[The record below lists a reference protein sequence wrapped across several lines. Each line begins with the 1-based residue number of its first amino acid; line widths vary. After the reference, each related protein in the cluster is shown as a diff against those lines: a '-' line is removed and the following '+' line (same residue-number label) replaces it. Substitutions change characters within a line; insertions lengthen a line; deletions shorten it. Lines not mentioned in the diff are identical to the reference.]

1 MATGGTVEYILSV
14 RDQASAPLRRVV
26 GASDATLSTFSRL
39 TAQNNKVQQTA
50 KDLGGSL
57 SVLRQRLDLLRGEK
71 EIIDPRNISQLRQY
85 NKEIGNLSRQ
95 IEKLDN
101 VGNGGGLKRFFGEIT
116 GGLGRFA
123 GPAAVA
129 AGIGMSVKNAMSI
142 DEGMAKVNIT
152 AQLDEQSLREA
163 TDRLK
168 EITSRNKADITAAPG
183 ALEQIISQTGDLNL
197 SLSIL
202 DATQKGAKAQF
213 ADQGV
218 VAGALARTLSIVGKE
233 KATAQEVLDT
243 FVEAKRVGAG
253 EFEDFARYMPDL
265 IAGADALG
273 YNYKEVA
280 GVFAYMTGKGQSAER
295 AATMMNN
302 LYSILGRSEV
312 VEKMSKVGIKVFDN
326 TGAIRSTLDIF
337 KEMKAV
343 TGSMTDQQKSSFI
356 EKLGIVDKEAKS
368 AFMVMSS
375 DVDKLASSLS
385 QVADSAGATDR
396 AMELSR
402 NSAQRA
408 QELWNTFKG
417 QLSEFGTALLPVLS
431 AGITGL
437 GGVLSVMNPIIS
449 GVTGGLGWFFDGI
462 RDGDPLVVGLT
473 TSIGLLGVVLSAHRI
488 KVLAVDTVHKIA
500 ATSSTLLAGTMKVLN
515 AAFVSSPVGWITLG
529 IGTLAGVIAGL
540 TIKTDSATKSFAAF
554 NTELSKSQDAAKADF
569 DAAMLSAKGS
579 NERAAAIGRINSQYG
594 TYLPALLTETASN
607 DDLRDA
613 LDRVNVQLERK
624 LMNKFRDQAMEDALS
639 ELEKERTKVFEKL
652 VKKVDDGQKK
662 QFAGDFNRMF
672 DKMKAGEE
680 WQGDAED
687 IRQKYGIGGYSDELL
702 RARSFTI
709 HRGVTGWLNKMERA
723 VGDYKETTGRIE
735 LLYSPVL
742 PAAPAPASHPT
753 PLLDDGMNG
762 GAAIDVYRPMQPFA
776 SPLPGS
782 ATGETA
788 SAVEGTALAAS
799 TGSVVSVTP
808 GGTAYAQLM
817 ASLGESGKG
826 SRNVFDLDSVAVN
839 EKGTGAYTA
848 AVSKLSRVRL
858 AGLTAA
864 ASLGVGLASPVIQ
877 QATAMPD
884 NAATGLPAVVADS
897 RDYARKDSRRI
908 TAEKF
913 CDQIV
918 IHIANADNKGMDEI
932 RQEVTNVLM
941 EVLDGEA

>member
-14 RDQASAPLRRVV
+14 RDQASAPLRRVM

-39 TAQNNKVQQTA
+39 TAQNTKVQQTA

-95 IEKLDN
+95 IDKLDN
-101 VGNGGGLKRFFGEIT
+101 VGRGGGLKRLLGELT

-202 DATQKGAKAQF
+202 DATQRGAKAQF

-273 YNYKEVA
+273 YNYKEVT

-295 AATMMNN
+295 AATLMGN
-302 LYSILGRSEV
+302 LFTILGRGDV
-312 VEKMSKVGIKVFDN
+312 VGKMSKAGINVFDD

-375 DVDKLASSLS
+375 DVDKLASSLM

-402 NSAQRA
+402 NSVQRA

-431 AGITGL
+431 AGITVL
-437 GGVLSVMNPIIS
+437 GGALSVANPIIS
-449 GVTGGLGWFFDGI
+449 GVTSVLGWLFDGI
-462 RDGDPLVVGLT
+462 REGDPLVIGLT
-473 TSIGLLGVVLSAHRI
+473 TSIGLLGAMLSAHKI

-500 ATSSTLLAGTMKVLN
+500 AAGSTLLAGAMKVLN
-515 AAFVSSPVGWITLG
+515 AAFVTSPVGWIALG

-540 TIKTDSATKSFAAF
+540 TIKTDMATKSFAAF

-607 DDLRDA
+607 NDLRDA
-613 LDRVNVQLERK
+613 LDRVNIQLERK

-639 ELEKERTKVFEKL
+639 ELEKVRTKVFEKL

-680 WQGDAED
+680 WRADEKA
-687 IRQKYGIGGYSDELL
+687 IREKYNIGGFGDDWGNLV
-702 RARSFTI
+702 SFGLY
-709 HRGVTGWLNKMERA
+709 RGVTGWLNKLDRNINKYNKNT
-723 VGDYKETTGRIE
+723 DLID
-735 LLYSPVL
+735 LLY
-742 PAAPAPASHPT
+742 T
-753 PLLDDGMNG
+753 PLL
-762 GAAIDVYRPMQPFA
+762 
-776 SPLPGS
+776 PGTTSDPS
-782 ATGETA
+782 AG
-788 SAVEGTALAAS
+788 
-799 TGSVVSVTP
+799 
-808 GGTAYAQLM
+808 GGTAPSSQYGVSSSTGGDVVSTEGKTYDQLM
-817 ASLGESGKG
+817 AVLGEGKKG

-864 ASLGVGLASPVIQ
+864 ASLGVGLASPAIQ
-877 QATAMPD
+877 QAMAMPD
-884 NAATGLPAVVADS
+884 NAAMAIPAMVANS

-913 CDQIV
+913 CDQII
-918 IHIANADNKGMDEI
+918 IHIANADDKGMDEI